1 MGRVAPGLPRRDTMG
16 AEMGFNP
23 FREQR
28 TNAFDVALVV
38 VAIAVT
44 TALIIWA
51 IVG

>member
-1 MGRVAPGLPRRDTMG
+1 MC

-28 TNAFDVALVV
+28 TTAFDIALV
-38 VAIAVT
+38 AIAVAVT